1 MIPPLLY
8 RDDTL
13 LILDKPAGLPVDPP
27 RAGGPSVTALLPSL
41 RFGKRRDPR
50 PAHRLDQD
58 TAGCLVLARNS
69 PAMAQLAAWFA
80 AGAVRKT
87 YWAVV
92 EGAPPQPEGTLAAP
106 LAKRSTAAAGWR
118 MVVDPAGQAAVTDWR
133 VLGAARGRTWLELS
147 PRTGR
152 THQLRAHCAHL
163 GCPILGDVRYGAA
176 PGPML
181 QLLARAI
188 ALPTTP
194 PIAATAAIPAHMRDA
209 LRACGLSLEE
219 GRHLG

>member
-1 MIPPLLY
+1 V
-8 RDDTL
+8 TL
-13 LILDKPAGLPVDPP
+13 SILQQSPCFLILDKPSGLPVDPP
-27 RAGGPSVTALLPSL
+27 RAGGPSITALLPTL

-58 TAGCLVLARNS
+58 TAGCLVLARTAPS
-69 PAMAQLAAWFA
+69 LAQLGAWFA

-92 EGAPPQPEGTLAAP
+92 EGAPPAPSGTLEAA
-106 LAKRSTAAAGWR
+106 LSKRSTAAAGWR
-118 MVVDPAGQAAVTDWR
+118 MVVDAAGQAAITDWR
-133 VLGAARGRTWLELS
+133 VLGERNGRTWLELS

-176 PGPML
+176 PGPVL
-181 QLLARAI
+181 HLLAQAI
-188 ALPTTP
+188 VLPTTP
-194 PIAATAAIPAHMRDA
+194 RIAATAAIPAHMRNA
-209 LRACGLSLEE
+209 LRACGWR
-219 GRHLG
+219 G